1 MCMLRCIYS
10 YVNATMYIR
19 LGVFYDQCASEWIL
33 PCRYMVLWVGYDV
46 FASTCLQWC
55 ISIYEFATMYIPLR
69 VCYDVYSTLCL
80 LLCNDVYA
88 STYICVYER
97 ERERERE
104 SITIVRSHM
113 QMFLMSSPFTKFWSV
128 RDREKIGQKD
138 KKLIMLKWQPSVNK
152 WWQCSCHFVAHKF
165 RLNWNLCCC
174 CCRRTTLNTQKPFSL
189 GARFRHQRSAVRI
202 QSLAKFYVHHL

>member
-1 MCMLRCIYS
+1 MYLRLHVCNDALASMSLLQCIS
-10 YVNATMYIR
+10 LYVYATMYI
-19 LGVFYDQCASEWIL
+19 LLCVCFY
-33 PCRYMVLWVGYDV
+33 
-46 FASTCLQWC
+46 
-55 ISIYEFATMYIPLR
+55 ATMYMLLPIY
-69 VCYDVYSTLCL
+69 VCMR
-80 LLCNDVYA
+80 
-88 STYICVYER
+88 ER

-202 QSLAKFYVHHL
+202 QSLAKFYVHYL